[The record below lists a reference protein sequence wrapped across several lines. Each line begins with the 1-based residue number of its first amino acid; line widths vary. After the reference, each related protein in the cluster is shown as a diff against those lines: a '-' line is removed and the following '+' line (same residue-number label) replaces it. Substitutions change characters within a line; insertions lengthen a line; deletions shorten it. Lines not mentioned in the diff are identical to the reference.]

1 MSFTYGFY
9 NSLNGDR
16 KYDAIQ
22 FGQLFDG
29 IINDGVFMSIGE
41 HFNVEALEDMKVKVG
56 TGRAWFNST
65 WSYNDSSII
74 LPLSSSA
81 ALLNRIDLV
90 ILEVDASDAT
100 RTNTIKILEG
110 TPASSPIAPTLINSE
125 DEHLFQYALA
135 EVYIGAGVTEITQT
149 NITNKVG
156 KTGCPYVTGILE
168 TINIDDLVAQWGS
181 QWNEWMDEKV
191 NLFDTA
197 YSGWQTQWNKL
208 ISDSSTDLETFKTE
222 QETGFSDFRTEQQQ
236 LFNTWFANIQ
246 YTLSGDA
253 AAKLQA
259 QIDNLKET
267 FVSMTLSASKWSSG
281 EYSLE
286 STYPAAT
293 YNLYISVPNTA
304 TLEQVVAWN
313 SARIL
318 ANTSSNVLI
327 AMDTTPTVDIPIF
340 VKVVKK

>member
-74 LPLSSSA
+74 LSLSNSA

-90 ILEVDASDAT
+90 VLEVDSSDAT
-100 RTNTIKILEG
+100 RANTIKIVEG
-110 TPASSPIAPTLINSE
+110 TPASSPIAPTLTKSE
-125 DEHLFQYALA
+125 DAHLFQYALA
-135 EVYIGAGVTEITQT
+135 EVYIGAGVTEITQS

-156 KTGCPYVTGILE
+156 KTGCPFVTGILE
-168 TINIDDLVAQWGS
+168 TMNIDSLVAQWGS
-181 QWNEWMDEKV
+181 EWDEWLDQKID
-191 NLFDTA
+191 LFDTT

-208 ISDSSTDLETFKTE
+208 ISDSSSDLATFKTE
-222 QETGFSDFRTEQQQ
+222 QEAA
-236 LFNTWFANIQ
+236 FNTWFANIQ

-253 AAKLQA
+253 AAKLQT
-259 QIDNLKET
+259 QIDNLKENL
-267 FVSMTLSASKWSSG
+267 VSTTLSASKWSSG
-281 EYSLE
+281 QYSLE

-293 YNLYISVPNTA
+293 YNLYVSVANSA
-304 TLEQVVAWN
+304 TVAQSTAWN

-327 AMDTTPTVDIPIF
+327 ASGAVPAVDIPVVI
-340 VKVVKK
+340 KVVKK